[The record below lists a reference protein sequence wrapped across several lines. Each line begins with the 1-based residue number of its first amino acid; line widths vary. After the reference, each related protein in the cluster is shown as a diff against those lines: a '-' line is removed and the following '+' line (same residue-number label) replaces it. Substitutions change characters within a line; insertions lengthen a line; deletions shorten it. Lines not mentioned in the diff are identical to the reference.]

1 MKHCAS
7 CSFHYRDNN
16 QKEIDLVYARD
27 GELFRV
33 KMKSGTV
40 VFSTSDVKGFK
51 QPDQSGFIKGNRA
64 IVCTADKLSAL
75 SDGTLII
82 PVSSM

>member
-1 MKHCAS
+1 M
-7 CSFHYRDNN
+7 RD
-16 QKEIDLVYARD
+16 E
-27 GELFRV
+27 ELFLV
-33 KMKSGTV
+33 KMKSGT